1 MSVDFFEG
9 LADFILAGR
18 VCDDHSTESMQ
29 GSSASVKVGS
39 RRQAGKKTLTATVRS
54 EDLDDGNCAAT
65 RSEKLNRTF
74 ASDLSKMSS
83 PMPCDGAFV
92 GKAETDA
99 EKERKYRA
107 DAIRLLHGDP
117 SDSALST
124 DDRSSSVA
132 LGSPREQADE
142 HTNLSFEGADGS
154 QARVK
159 FEDAAQVKFE
169 DAGGSQ
175 AEEKSKGT
183 RSGKRSA

>member
-1 MSVDFFEG
+1 VKYSVKCCK
-9 LADFILAGR
+9 R
-18 VCDDHSTESMQ
+18 STESMQ

-39 RRQAGKKTLTATVRS
+39 RRQAGKKILTVTVPV
-54 EDLDDGNCAAT
+54 EDDGNCAAT

-74 ASDLSKMSS
+74 ASELSKMAS
-83 PMPCDGAFV
+83 PMLCDGAFF
-92 GKAETDA
+92 GKTETDA

-117 SDSALST
+117 SDSGLSA

-169 DAGGSQ
+169 GAGGSQ
-175 AEEKSKGT
+175 VQEKSKGT
-183 RSGKRSA
+183 RSGKGSA

>member
-1 MSVDFFEG
+1 M
-9 LADFILAGR
+9 
-18 VCDDHSTESMQ
+18 CDEHLTESMQ
-29 GSSASVKVGS
+29 GSSASVKAGS
-39 RRQAGKKTLTATVRS
+39 RRQAGKKTLTVTVRNE

-74 ASDLSKMSS
+74 ASELSKMAS
-83 PMPCDGAFV
+83 PMPCDGAFF

-117 SDSALST
+117 SDSGLST

-132 LGSPREQADE
+132 IGSPREQADE

-159 FEDAAQVKFE
+159 FEDAAQ
-169 DAGGSQ
+169 